1 MPARPA
7 SPGWDNENLVPEE
20 LISRLYRKGDDAIVE
35 AIAAFSP
42 PQRAHLAAFCYRK
55 AHLHA
60 IGLAIAATCE
70 EVTLIQAHGTA
81 LGSILFAQSRCRSA
95 EKVRAP
101 HRPKVT
107 LAQRAPA
114 AVMAPFDFDDE
125 GEARGAVLDPSPGTA
140 MPADVAA

>member
-7 SPGWDNENLVPEE
+7 SPGWDNEDLVPEE

-60 IGLAIAATCE
+60 TGLAIAATCE
-70 EVTLIQAHGTA
+70 E
-81 LGSILFAQSRCRSA
+81 
-95 EKVRAP
+95 
-101 HRPKVT
+101 VT

-125 GEARGAVLDPSPGTA
+125 GEAPGAVLDPSPGTA